1 MANLSCQSRLKPLL
15 GLASSICQ
23 LICMPASLA
32 YPCSLS
38 LFISLPLSTSLSFS
52 LSFSFHGKAEHFS
65 NIIDSWTYLKERSL
79 PLSGS
84 ITAQLSSR
92 PSFIS
97 FWPLSRCTLVPC
109 LDNLWQVNTTATWVQ
124 LQRGWLLPLNA
135 SMCCQAQLNLKC
147 WDHGKIRTVAPLSTC
162 NLPLTR
168 LELHMHA

>member
-1 MANLSCQSRLKPLL
+1 
-15 GLASSICQ
+15 
-23 LICMPASLA
+23 MPADLYA
-32 YPCSLS
+32 CLTCLS
-38 LFISLPLSTSLSFS
+38 LLAFSIYLS

-92 PSFIS
+92 PSPFFF

-109 LDNLWQVNTTATWVQ
+109 LDNLWQVNTTASWVQ